1 MPKLSHCPMSLHTC
15 HCLETPLLLLS
26 NRKPLPS
33 SLDPRAA
40 ASRLLLRTAPCA
52 LCSRCSVGT
61 LLHNTH
67 RVIHH
72 PELIP
77 WSGLS
82 VCCSLA
88 PLHVPLVL
96 ACLVPLRHASLLS
109 DATFSERPLQDSQC
123 ELVLLPVR
131 LFPIPAVSAS
141 S

>member
-15 HCLETPLLLLS
+15 HCLETLLLLLS
-26 NRKPLPS
+26 NRKALPS

-40 ASRLLLRTAPCA
+40 FSGLLLRTVPCAPCF
-52 LCSRCSVGT
+52 RCCVGT

-67 RVIHH
+67 HVIHH

-77 WSGLS
+77 WSGLGA
-82 VCCSLA
+82 CCSLML
-88 PLHVPLVL
+88 LHVPLVL

-131 LFPIPAVSAS
+131 LFPI
-141 S
+141 